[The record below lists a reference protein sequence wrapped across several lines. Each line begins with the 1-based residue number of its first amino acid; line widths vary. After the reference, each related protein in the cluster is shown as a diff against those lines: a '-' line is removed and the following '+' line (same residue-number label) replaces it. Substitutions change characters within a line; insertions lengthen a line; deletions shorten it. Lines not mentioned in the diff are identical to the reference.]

1 MQSISSQN
9 DKFHGSNA
17 FHEFYDVCNNLGAS
31 ACSHNPKGLDW
42 WKCTF
47 CSIFIYYEQLIVN
60 SYRGVFRIL
69 ILWVM
74 SVNKIFIYHPQF
86 FPTVLKCRKISIAP
100 VLNTPLLHFLWIT
113 CNNFVSTGGRWWTQL
128 NMHLTVANVFKIH
141 SI

>member
-47 CSIFIYYEQLIVN
+47 CSIFIQLIGIAN

-69 ILWVM
+69 IM
-74 SVNKIFIYHPQF
+74 SKLDHQMSRIWKKVASSFCKVLANLTGWKTEYLIAQLRAGIWRKVFRLKTCPQG
-86 FPTVLKCRKISIAP
+86 VLQA
-100 VLNTPLLHFLWIT
+100 
-113 CNNFVSTGGRWWTQL
+113 Q
-128 NMHLTVANVFKIH
+128 
-141 SI
+141 